1 MTFISTGVFTNYYDS
16 EHLSIFGCMIG
27 DLSTVATNVLDTV
40 GDVASAIV
48 SNPFLLLTTGVLFL
62 GAAVG
67 ILGRMLSKS

>member
-1 MTFISTGVFTNYYDS
+1 MI
-16 EHLSIFGCMIG
+16 LSGTATAMEGMIG

>member
-1 MTFISTGVFTNYYDS
+1 MFFTGTTAM
-16 EHLSIFGCMIG
+16 EGLIG

-40 GDVASAIV
+40 GDVAAAIV
-48 SNPFLLLTTGVLFL
+48 GNPFLLLTTGVLFL